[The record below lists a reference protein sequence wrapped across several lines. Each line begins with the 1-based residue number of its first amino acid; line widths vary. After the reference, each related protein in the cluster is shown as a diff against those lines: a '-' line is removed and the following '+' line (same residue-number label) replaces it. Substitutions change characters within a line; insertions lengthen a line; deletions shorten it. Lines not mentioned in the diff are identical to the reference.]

1 MKRLRLTT
9 PAPQKLDLEG
19 LENLWSRQ
27 SDDYYVLIDDHD
39 RRRWFNGWRAGCDTA
54 ATQPPMVSLHF
65 DCGTVTSVA
74 LVSPDVIGGLPH
86 VRARVAHGQLPP
98 DLAALVAL
106 WVSANRTSES
116 PPTTFGGTALSDLFR
131 FDRVGLFARRYSA
144 GELALT
150 SARDMTDPVLQTEIA
165 RWARVVGLTKC
176 ATIQV
181 APTLTSRL
189 ASCQVSGDSTR
200 NETVGFRLYEM
211 MRP

>member
-1 MKRLRLTT
+1 MKRIRLTT
-9 PAPQKLDLEG
+9 PAPRRLNLGDLED
-19 LENLWSRQ
+19 LWTCQ
-27 SDDYYVLIDDHD
+27 SDNHFVLIDDHD

-65 DCGTVTSVA
+65 DCGAVTSVA

-86 VRARVAHGQLPP
+86 VRARVTHGQLPP

-131 FDRVGLFARRYSA
+131 FDRVGLFARRVAA
-144 GELALT
+144 GEFVLT

-176 ATIQV
+176 ATIRV

-189 ASCQVSGDSTR
+189 ASCQVGDS
-200 NETVGFRLYEM
+200 NVHHETVGVRLYEM
-211 MRP
+211 LR